1 MLRRSGK
8 QHLRYV
14 AQHSRRQA
22 GGSAMSESNNA
33 PKTLAD
39 VIAETAPADLVADGF
54 LTVVGA
60 IADGAKRVDG
70 LTRRAAL
77 AGMLGDT
84 GEMNVQGEIVQVLDA
99 AGTDAFVSS
108 LSDCGAVAALACEE
122 LEDAV
127 FVSDELD
134 HPYLV
139 LFDPVDGSSNID
151 VAVTI
156 GSIFAI
162 YHRSDDSPV
171 TNDSLLRPG
180 REQCGAVYV
189 VYGSSTVLVVA
200 TEGRVD
206 GFTLDPASGEF
217 LHSHNRIQIPGK
229 CAAYSINEGNQG
241 NWHPEMQAAVAEL
254 RNDYG
259 LRYVGSL
266 VADFH
271 RDLLKGGIFLYPG
284 DVKSPAGKLRLG
296 YEANPLCYVAE
307 QAGGAGSTGAE
318 RILDVQP
325 ELLHQRTPLIV
336 GNADV
341 VERVVARLAE

>member
-1 MLRRSGK
+1 
-8 QHLRYV
+8 
-14 AQHSRRQA
+14 
-22 GGSAMSESNNA
+22 MSDPEDSL
-33 PKTLAD
+33 KTLAD
-39 VIAETAPADLVADGF
+39 VVAETAPAELVADGF
-54 LTVVGA
+54 LTVVSA
-60 IADGAKRVDG
+60 IAAGAKRVSG

-77 AGMLGDT
+77 AGMLGDI
-84 GEMNVQGEIVQVLDA
+84 GEVNVQGEIVQVLDA

-122 LEDAV
+122 LEEAV
-127 FVSDELD
+127 FVSDAAD
-134 HPYLV
+134 HPYIV
-139 LFDPVDGSSNID
+139 LFDPVDGSNNID

-156 GSIFAI
+156 GSIFAV
-162 YHRSDDSPV
+162 YRRSDDSAV
-171 TNDSLLRPG
+171 TEASLLRPG
-180 REQCGAVYV
+180 REQCAAVYL

-200 TEGRVD
+200 TPGRVD
-206 GFTLDPASGEF
+206 GFTLDPESGEF
-217 LHSHNRIQIPGK
+217 LHSHDQIRIPAK
-229 CAAYSINEGNQG
+229 CAAYSINEGNQSK
-241 NWHPEMQAAVAEL
+241 WFPEMQAAVAEL
-254 RNDYG
+254 RADYG

-307 QAGGAGSTGAE
+307 QAGGAGSTGNE

-341 VERVVARLAE
+341 VERVVATLAK

>member
-1 MLRRSGK
+1 MGD
-8 QHLRYV
+8 
-14 AQHSRRQA
+14 A
-22 GGSAMSESNNA
+22 GDSL
-33 PKTLAD
+33 KTLAD
-39 VIAETAPADLVADGF
+39 VVAETAPADLVADGF
-54 LTVVGA
+54 LTVVAA
-60 IADGAKRVDG
+60 IANGARKVDG

-77 AGMLGDT
+77 AGVLGDT
-84 GEMNVQGEIVQVLDA
+84 GEVNVQGEIVQVLDA

-108 LSDCGAVAALACEE
+108 LRDCGVVAALACEE

-127 FVSDELD
+127 FVSDAVD

-139 LFDPVDGSSNID
+139 MFDPVDGSSNID

-162 YHRSDDSPV
+162 YRRSDDSAV
-171 TNDSLLRPG
+171 SEATLLRPG

-206 GFTLDPASGEF
+206 GFTLDPGSGEF
-217 LHSHNRIQIPGK
+217 LHSHDRIQIPAK
-229 CAAYSINEGNQG
+229 CAAYSVNEGNQG

-254 RNDYG
+254 RADYG

-307 QAGGAGSTGAE
+307 QAGGAGSTGTE

-341 VERVVARLAE
+341 VERVVAKLAE

>member
-1 MLRRSGK
+1 
-8 QHLRYV
+8 
-14 AQHSRRQA
+14 
-22 GGSAMSESNNA
+22 MSDPEDSL
-33 PKTLAD
+33 KTLAD
-39 VIAETAPADLVADGF
+39 VVAETAPAELVADGF
-54 LTVVGA
+54 LTVVSA
-60 IADGAKRVDG
+60 IAAGAKRVSG

-77 AGMLGDT
+77 AGMLGDI
-84 GEMNVQGEIVQVLDA
+84 GEVNVQGEIVQVLDA

-122 LEDAV
+122 LEEAV
-127 FVSDELD
+127 FVSDAAD
-134 HPYLV
+134 HPYIV
-139 LFDPVDGSSNID
+139 LFDPVDGSNNID

-156 GSIFAI
+156 GSIFAV
-162 YHRSDDSPV
+162 YRRSDDCAV
-171 TNDSLLRPG
+171 TEASLLRPG
-180 REQCGAVYV
+180 REQCAAVYL

-200 TEGRVD
+200 TPGRVD
-206 GFTLDPASGEF
+206 GFTLDPVSGEF
-217 LHSHNRIQIPGK
+217 LHSHDQIRIPAK
-229 CAAYSINEGNQG
+229 CAAYSINEGNQSK
-241 NWHPEMQAAVAEL
+241 WFPEMQAAVAEL
-254 RNDYG
+254 RSDYG

-307 QAGGAGSTGAE
+307 QAGGAGSTGNE

-341 VERVVARLAE
+341 VERVVATLAK

>member
-1 MLRRSGK
+1 MSDSGDS
-8 QHLRYV
+8 LNSLTDV
-14 AQHSRRQA
+14 
-22 GGSAMSESNNA
+22 
-33 PKTLAD
+33 LA
-39 VIAETAPADLVADGF
+39 ATAPAELVADGF

-60 IADGAKRVDG
+60 IANGARQVDG

-77 AGMLGDT
+77 AGVLGDT

-108 LSDCGAVAALACEE
+108 LRDCGAVAALACEE

-127 FVSDELD
+127 FVSDTSD

-139 LFDPVDGSSNID
+139 MFDPVDGSSNID

-162 YHRSDDSPV
+162 YRRTDNSPV
-171 TNDSLLRPG
+171 TEAALLRPG

-206 GFTLDPASGEF
+206 GFTLDPESGEF
-217 LHSHNRIQIPGK
+217 LHSHDEIRIPSQ
-229 CAAYSINEGNQG
+229 CAAYSVNEGNQSK
-241 NWHPEMQAAVAEL
+241 WFPEMQAAVAEL
-254 RNDYG
+254 RADYG

-284 DVKSPAGKLRLG
+284 DVKSPGGKLRLG

-307 QAGGAGSTGAE
+307 QAGGAGTTGTE

-341 VERVVARLAE
+341 VERVVAKLAE

>member
-1 MLRRSGK
+1 MTDVSDSVK
-8 QHLRYV
+8 
-14 AQHSRRQA
+14 S
-22 GGSAMSESNNA
+22 
-33 PKTLAD
+33 LAE
-39 VIAETAPADLVADGF
+39 VIAATAPAELVEDGF

-77 AGMLGDT
+77 AGVLGDT

-108 LSDCGAVAALACEE
+108 LRDCGAVAALACEE
-122 LEDAV
+122 IEEAV
-127 FVSDELD
+127 FVSDATD
-134 HPYLV
+134 HPYTV

-162 YHRSDDSPV
+162 YKREDDSPL
-171 TNDSLLRPG
+171 TDASLLRPG

-206 GFTLDPASGEF
+206 GFTLDPESGEF
-217 LHSHNRIQIPGK
+217 LHSHDDIRIPSK
-229 CAAYSINEGNQG
+229 CAAYSVNEGNQG
-241 NWHPEMQAAVAEL
+241 VWHPEMQAAVAEL
-254 RNDYG
+254 RDAYG

-307 QAGGAGSTGAE
+307 QAGGAGTTGVE

>member
-1 MLRRSGK
+1 MPDDGDSLR
-8 QHLRYV
+8 
-14 AQHSRRQA
+14 
-22 GGSAMSESNNA
+22 
-33 PKTLAD
+33 TLAD
-39 VIAETAPADLVADGF
+39 VVAETAPPALVEDGL

-60 IADGAKRVDG
+60 IADGARRVDG

-77 AGMLGDT
+77 AGVLGDT

-108 LSDCGAVAALACEE
+108 LRDCGAVAALACEE
-122 LEDAV
+122 LEEAV
-127 FVSDELD
+127 FVSNDAD

-156 GSIFAI
+156 GSIFAV
-162 YHRSDDSPV
+162 YHRNDDAAV
-171 TNDSLLRPG
+171 TEASLLRPG
-180 REQCGAVYV
+180 REQCAAVYV

-206 GFTLDPASGEF
+206 GFTLDPGSGEF
-217 LHSHNRIQIPGK
+217 IHSHDAIRIPAK
-229 CAAYSINEGNQG
+229 CAAYSVNEGNQG

-254 RNDYG
+254 RQDYG

-296 YEANPLCYVAE
+296 YEANPLCFVAE
-307 QAGGAGSTGAE
+307 QAGGAGSTGVE

-325 ELLHQRTPLIV
+325 EILHQRTPLIV

-341 VERVVARLAE
+341 VERVVAKLAQ

>member
-1 MLRRSGK
+1 
-8 QHLRYV
+8 
-14 AQHSRRQA
+14 
-22 GGSAMSESNNA
+22 MSDPGDSL
-33 PKTLAD
+33 KTLAD
-39 VIAETAPADLVADGF
+39 VVAKTAPAELVADGF
-54 LTVVGA
+54 LTLVSAIASGA
-60 IADGAKRVDG
+60 IRVDG

-77 AGMLGDT
+77 AGVLGDT
-84 GEMNVQGEIVQVLDA
+84 GEVNVQGEIVQVLDA

-108 LSDCGAVAALACEE
+108 LRDCGAVAALACEE
-122 LEDAV
+122 LEEAV
-127 FVSDELD
+127 FVSNDAD

-156 GSIFAI
+156 GSIFAV
-162 YHRSDDSPV
+162 YRRTDDAPV
-171 TNDSLLRPG
+171 TEESLLRPG
-180 REQCGAVYV
+180 REQCAAVYV

-217 LHSHNRIQIPGK
+217 LHSHDDISIPDT
-229 CAAYSINEGNQG
+229 CAAYSVNEGNQG

-307 QAGGAGSTGAE
+307 QAGGAGSTGRE

-325 ELLHQRTPLIV
+325 QILHQRTPLIV
-336 GNADV
+336 GNAEV
-341 VERVVARLAE
+341 VERVAAKLAG

>member
-1 MLRRSGK
+1 
-8 QHLRYV
+8 
-14 AQHSRRQA
+14 
-22 GGSAMSESNNA
+22 MSDPEDSL
-33 PKTLAD
+33 KTLAD
-39 VIAETAPADLVADGF
+39 VVAETAPAELVADGF
-54 LTVVGA
+54 LTVVSA
-60 IADGAKRVDG
+60 IAAGAKRVSG

-77 AGMLGDT
+77 AGMLGDI
-84 GEMNVQGEIVQVLDA
+84 GEVNVQGEIVQVLDA

-122 LEDAV
+122 LEEAV
-127 FVSDELD
+127 FVSDAAD
-134 HPYLV
+134 HPYIV
-139 LFDPVDGSSNID
+139 LFDPVDGSNNID

-156 GSIFAI
+156 GSIFAV
-162 YHRSDDSPV
+162 YRRSDDSAV
-171 TNDSLLRPG
+171 TEASLLRPG
-180 REQCGAVYV
+180 REQCAAVYL

-200 TEGRVD
+200 TPGRVD
-206 GFTLDPASGEF
+206 GFTLDPESGDF
-217 LHSHNRIQIPGK
+217 LHSHDQIRIPAK
-229 CAAYSINEGNQG
+229 CAAYSINEGNQSK
-241 NWHPEMQAAVAEL
+241 WFPEMQAAVAEL
-254 RNDYG
+254 RSDYG

-307 QAGGAGSTGAE
+307 QAGGAGSTGNE

-341 VERVVARLAE
+341 VERVVATLAK

>member
-1 MLRRSGK
+1 
-8 QHLRYV
+8 
-14 AQHSRRQA
+14 
-22 GGSAMSESNNA
+22 MSDSTESL
-33 PKTLAD
+33 KTLAD
-39 VIAETAPADLVADGF
+39 VVAETAPEDLVGDGF
-54 LTVVGA
+54 LTVVRA

-77 AGMLGDT
+77 AGVLGDT

-122 LEDAV
+122 LEEAV
-127 FVSDELD
+127 FVSDDPD

-139 LFDPVDGSSNID
+139 MFDPVDGSSNID

-171 TNDSLLRPG
+171 TDATLLRPG
-180 REQCGAVYV
+180 NEQCGAVYV

-217 LHSHNRIQIPGK
+217 LHSHDRIQIPAK
-229 CAAYSINEGNQG
+229 CAAYSVNEGNQG
-241 NWHPEMQAAVAEL
+241 NWHPTMQAAVAEL
-254 RNDYG
+254 RSDYG

-284 DVKSPAGKLRLG
+284 DMKSPSGKLRLG

-307 QAGGAGSTGAE
+307 QAGGAGSTGTE